1 MTIEFKILNENI
13 STHGIP
19 AYATPGSAALDLRAR
34 NKEPVTIR
42 PGETY
47 KFDMGFAIDIGR
59 PDMAAII
66 MPRSG
71 LGSRE
76 GLVLANTV
84 GLIDSDYQGPIS
96 CVALNRNRKTIR
108 SSWFFKTFL
117 PFLHVAE
124 KSITVNPGDRIF
136 QMFFVPVAQ
145 PAIVQVVSFSRET
158 ERGTGGYGSTG
169 TA

>member
-1 MTIEFKILNENI
+1 VAIEFKVLNQDIRNY
-13 STHGIP
+13 GIP
-19 AYATPGSAALDLRAR
+19 GYATPGAAALDLRALI
-34 NKEPVTIR
+34 KEPVTIR

-59 PDMAAII
+59 ADMAAII

-71 LGSRE
+71 LGTK

-84 GLIDSDYQGPIS
+84 GLIDSDYQGPIT

-108 SSWFFKTFL
+108 SSWFFKTIL
-117 PFLHVAE
+117 PFLYVEE
-124 KSITVNPGDRIF
+124 KSIVVQPGDRIF
-136 QMFFVPVAQ
+136 QMYFVPV
-145 PAIVQVVSFSRET
+145 VQAEISEVSTFSRET
-158 ERGTGGYGSTG
+158 ERGAGGYGSTG